1 MAKQDDNPP
10 QDNGGENQP
19 IQDHA
24 RQQAGQQV
32 QVRVDE
38 RNMETSYA
46 NAFRTNATPEE
57 VMIDFGVN
65 LPAPQTP
72 QDAPRQVVFQ
82 LSNRIIMNYHSAK
95 RLAITLSNLIRQHE
109 QQFGELELDVA
120 KRRKD
125 TM

>member
-1 MAKQDDNPP
+1 MAKSDENPP
-10 QDNGGENQP
+10 ENQP
-19 IQDHA
+19 VEDQV
-24 RQQAGQQV
+24 REQTGQQEV
-32 QVRVDE
+32 QLRVDE
-38 RNMETSYA
+38 REMDSAYA

-65 LPAPQTP
+65 LPVPQP
-72 QDAPRQVVFQ
+72 QQNAPRQVVFRV
-82 LSNRIIMNYHSAK
+82 SDRIVLNYYSAK

-125 TM
+125 EV